1 MANPAEPPAGLRQLG
16 SPRVYARAN
25 LPERLTHWHSPRI
38 NRWERLRVT
47 VGTLAIERLD
57 AAGVATEQLKADD
70 ARWIASGVRWRAAHL
85 DPGTRFELE
94 IHAESRSAENTPQPL
109 REALLTEAEQI
120 TVADEAAFIRLID
133 TLQTDKRC
141 LVRGGFDYRPALGAA
156 VRAVGSTLFWHPL
169 VTDAT
174 SFTALIARAARP
186 IDLADYLGRDHAVIE
201 AALAGTL
208 RGDAEHERWLQAT
221 LARHL
226 AIEEE
231 LLFPA
236 YLAAGG
242 REAWVRGLKNE
253 HRYLR
258 QYLAS
263 LAQPDVRRKFLR
275 LLDGHDEKEE
285 RVVYP
290 DIVKRLA
297 GIEND
302 LLETVLT
309 FPVVAEVGRI

>member
-1 MANPAEPPAGLRQLG
+1 M
-16 SPRVYARAN
+16 YARAN
-25 LPERLTHWHSPRI
+25 LPERLRHWHSPRI
-38 NRWERLRVT
+38 NRWERLCVT
-47 VGTLAIERLD
+47 AGTLAIERLD
-57 AAGVATEQLKADD
+57 AAGVATERLETDD
-70 ARWIASGVRWRAAHL
+70 IRWIAPGVRWRVAHL
-85 DPGTRFELE
+85 DPGTQFELE
-94 IHAESRSAENTPQPL
+94 IHAENRPAEGTPQPL
-109 REALLTEAEQI
+109 REALLSEAGQL
-120 TVADEAAFIRLID
+120 TVADEAEFSRLID

-141 LVRGGFDYRPALGAA
+141 VARGEFDYRPALHAA
-156 VRAVGSTLFWHPL
+156 VQAAGGTLFWHPL
-169 VTDAT
+169 AAGAT
-174 SFTALIARAARP
+174 NFTALIARAARP
-186 IDLADYLGRDHAVIE
+186 IGLADYLGHDHAVIE

-208 RGDAEHERWLQAT
+208 RGDAEYEKWLQAT

-253 HRYLR
+253 HKYLR

-263 LAQPDVRRKFLR
+263 LAEPDARRKFLR

-290 DIVKRLA
+290 DIVARL
-297 GIEND
+297 ND
-302 LLETVLT
+302 KADALFKTATT
-309 FPVVAEVGRI
+309 F